1 MPCWLML
8 GDGDKGGGG
17 IGGNN
22 MYKSSRKELVLALL
36 FDLYLELE
44 IILCK
49 C

>member
-1 MPCWLML
+1 ML
-8 GDGDKGGGG
+8 DDGDKGGGG
-17 IGGNN
+17 ISGNN
-22 MYKSSRKELVLALL
+22 IYKSSKKKLVLALL